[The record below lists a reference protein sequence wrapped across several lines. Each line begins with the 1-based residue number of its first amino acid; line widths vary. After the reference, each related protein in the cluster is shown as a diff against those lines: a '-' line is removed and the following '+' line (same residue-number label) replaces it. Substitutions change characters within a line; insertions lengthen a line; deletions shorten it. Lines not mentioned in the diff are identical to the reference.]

1 MIHFKVDVNYQRRD
15 QSIENPFLIQ
25 YLLLLLKET
34 CHHLMCIITSCC
46 YKSVTFYLFSRISFF
61 HHFSCKRRR
70 GGGNQYSLQIRGRGI
85 RNKIKRMM
93 DIVRAP
99 LNLHLLN
106 IGDFLFY
113 AASTL
118 FFGYLKEYLMK
129 WGLFQA
135 LYRKLLES
143 SVIKMSEK

>member
-15 QSIENPFLIQ
+15 YSIEIPFLIQ

-34 CHHLMCIITSCC
+34 CYHLMCIITSCC
-46 YKSVTFYLFSRISFF
+46 YKAVTFYLFSRISLFIIF
-61 HHFSCKRRR
+61 PVKEE
-70 GGGNQYSLQIRGRGI
+70 GKNQYSLQIRGGKI
-85 RNKIKRMM
+85 RNEIKGMM
-93 DIVRAP
+93 DIVRTP
-99 LNLHLLN
+99 LNLHLLS

-143 SVIKMSEK
+143 FVIKMPEK